1 MVESSQINGVYPQHG
16 GKNSMFA
23 GFIREIDSV
32 GRIVIPMQI
41 RKELGLVEQGSKV
54 ELFSDGKQIIA
65 KKAVSDCIFCKSETG
80 LQEFEGKFICSDC
93 LEKLKTK

>member
-1 MVESSQINGVYPQHG
+1 
-16 GKNSMFA
+16 MFA

-54 ELFSDGKQIIA
+54 ELFSDGKQIIV
-65 KKAVSDCIFCKSETG
+65 KKAVSDCIFCRAETE
-80 LQEFEGKFICSDC
+80 LHEFEGKFVCSCC

>member
-1 MVESSQINGVYPQHG
+1 
-16 GKNSMFA
+16 MFA

-41 RKELGLVEQGSKV
+41 RKELGLVEHGSKV

-65 KKAVSDCIFCKSETG
+65 KKAGNNCVFCGCESE
-80 LQEFEGKFICSDC
+80 LHEFEGKFLCTSC
-93 LEKLKTK
+93 LEKLKSE

>member
-1 MVESSQINGVYPQHG
+1 
-16 GKNSMFA
+16 MFA

-54 ELFSDGKQIIA
+54 EMFSDGKQIIV
-65 KKAVSDCIFCKSETG
+65 KKAVNDCIFCKAETE
-80 LQEFEGKFICSDC
+80 LIEFDGKFICASC
-93 LEKLKTK
+93 LEKIKSVAE